1 MYNDKVM
8 EIFQNPKNVGELKG
22 ANGIGTVGNESC
34 GDIMKLY
41 LKINDKEVI
50 ENATFK
56 TFGCAAAIVS
66 SSVATEMIKGK
77 TVDEALQLE
86 NEAIIDYLGGLPDN
100 KIHCSIL
107 AKEAIT
113 EAVKD
118 FRKKQAKLA
127 KKAAKEGA
135 KEQTKPATKET
146 AKATEKSAKQVKED
160 KANKMAKINDAT
172 QKMESAKK
180 RLSLFA
186 KKDKKAK

>member
-22 ANGIGTVGNESC
+22 ANGVGTVGNESC

-118 FRKKQAKLA
+118 YKCK
-127 KKAAKEGA
+127 
-135 KEQTKPATKET
+135 
-146 AKATEKSAKQVKED
+146 
-160 KANKMAKINDAT
+160 
-172 QKMESAKK
+172 
-180 RLSLFA
+180 
-186 KKDKKAK
+186 

>member
-22 ANGIGTVGNESC
+22 ANGVGTVGNESC

-86 NEAIIDYLGGLPDN
+86 NEAIINYLGGLPDN

-107 AKEAIT
+107 AKEAIA

-118 FRKKQAKLA
+118 YRKKQAKLI
-127 KKAAKEGA
+127 KKAAKEA
-135 KEQTKPATKET
+135 TKTQTKPEKET
-146 AKATEKSAKQVKED
+146 AKPKAKPAKEVKQTNTD
-160 KANKMAKINDAT
+160 KMAKINNAT
-172 QKMESAKK
+172 QKMESAKQ